1 MGRIKVLML
10 NGTSWAAVEALTVL
24 DPKQYEIHVCDS
36 NPGCWCRLHH
46 HCAHFFKS
54 PHLGSNPKAFFEFI
68 LRRLQSESYDVI
80 LPIHEEGLLLAK
92 YQNVFRKYTHLLIGD
107 ASAFHTIMNKR
118 LCLERAQSLG
128 IPTPQMKI
136 AHTLDEVAQLGDF
149 PCYVKLPYGTSSSGV
164 RRIASPQDCAAQL
177 RSFADSPEF
186 IIQKEI
192 VGDLFVIQL
201 VFVGGKMIAAH
212 QYRAL
217 AKGFGGGASHR
228 LSVHC
233 DDLREYATLLG
244 ADLHWSGP
252 VMLDFIRERE
262 TGTSYLIEGNPRIG
276 ETFNA
281 TLAGLNIADL
291 MINLSLGK
299 PSVALSRSRPGL
311 RSHQMFTEVTAAIA
325 RDETLIRKWVIAFS
339 SLAGWGRYK
348 SSREELIHPSIDPVS
363 LYKTAVIVLGMPFLT
378 KRLIAAH
385 NSATIKNMV
394 TGANATATILKSHWD
409 RVMEHQVS

>member
-1 MGRIKVLML
+1 MGRAKVLML

-24 DPKQYEIHVCDS
+24 DPKRYEIHVCDS
-36 NPGCWCRLHH
+36 NPRCWCRFHR

-54 PHLGSNPKAFFEFI
+54 PHLGSNPRALFEFI
-68 LRRLQSESYDVI
+68 IRRLQSESYDVI

-92 YQNVFRKYTHLLIGD
+92 YQNVFGKYTNLLIGD
-107 ASAFHTIMNKR
+107 VSAFHTIMNKR
-118 LCLERAQSLG
+118 LCLERAQFLG

-136 AHTLDEVAQLGDF
+136 AHTLDEVAQLAEF

-164 RRIASPQDCAAQL
+164 RRIASPQDCASQL

-192 VGDLFVIQL
+192 VGDLFVIQS
-201 VFVGGKMIAAH
+201 VFVEGKMIAAH

-217 AKGFGGGASHR
+217 AKGYGGGASHR
-228 LSVHC
+228 LSVNC
-233 DDLREYATLLG
+233 DDLREYTTSLG

-252 VMLDFIRERE
+252 LMLDFIRERE

-281 TLAGLNIADL
+281 TFAGLNIGEL
-291 MINLSLGK
+291 IINLSLGK
-299 PSVALSRSRPGL
+299 PPVALSHSRPGL
-311 RSHQMFTEVTAAIA
+311 RSHQMFTEVTAAIE
-325 RDETLIRKWVIAFS
+325 RDETLIRKGVIAFS
-339 SLAGWGRYK
+339 SLAGWDRYR

-363 LYKTAVIVLGMPFLT
+363 LYNTAVIVLGMPFLT
-378 KRLIAAH
+378 KGLIAAH
-385 NSATIKNMV
+385 NSATIKNMAA
-394 TGANATATILKSHWD
+394 GANAAATILNSEWD
-409 RVMEHQVS
+409 CVVKN